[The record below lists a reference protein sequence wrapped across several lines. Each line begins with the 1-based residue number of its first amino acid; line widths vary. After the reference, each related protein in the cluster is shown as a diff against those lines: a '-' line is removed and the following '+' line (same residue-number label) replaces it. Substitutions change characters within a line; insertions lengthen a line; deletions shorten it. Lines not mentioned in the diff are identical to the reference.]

1 MEGEVPYVR
10 GQDNAFNVTIL
21 IAVVVVLIT
30 LIVYNGREIKPY
42 PGFKLHGRVSGDFFY
57 TKTKEQYAKYGSD
70 FLKKGYDE
78 AKGKIF
84 QILGGS
90 GPLIILPP
98 SFIDEIRN
106 DKRMTLSGFLE
117 HVLLSNLKIIR
128 ELLLTSR
135 KEFFP
140 DYPGMEPW
148 QGLRNN
154 IFQDVVR
161 KNLTAAIGPLIP
173 ELSTVMARNVQ
184 GLLPQ
189 DDKEWTE
196 LPILQ
201 TLVPIVAQLTAKIFT
216 GEPLCN
222 NPEWIDISIKFTI
235 EGSMASRALRSWPA
249 ILRPLVYRFI
259 PEMRQIQHTYSR
271 ADKLLQEEV
280 KSRRLAAETATAEGK
295 PASHHK
301 DALSWFSD
309 AAAGRKFSMT
319 QGQLLLSFAAIHTT
333 SMTLYAFLFDLL
345 STPTLIPELRDEMA
359 AVLRA
364 DGGLTKTSLHKLHL
378 LDSCLKESQ
387 RLSPLGSTSLH
398 RRVDA
403 PVTLFDG
410 SRLPRGA
417 VTAVP
422 SFHMHRGLAFDGRS
436 TSGSGTGGTRVRG
449 GLWPRAC

>member
-42 PGFKLHGRVSGDFFY
+42 PGLKLHGRVSGDFFY

-117 HVLLSNLKIIR
+117 HVLFSNLKIIR

-148 QGLRNN
+148 Q
-154 IFQDVVR
+154 
-161 KNLTAAIGPLIP
+161 
-173 ELSTVMARNVQ
+173 
-184 GLLPQ
+184 
-189 DDKEWTE
+189 EWTE

-201 TLVPIVAQLTAKIFT
+201 TLVPIVAQLTTKIFT

-280 KSRRLAAETATAEGK
+280 KSRRLAAEAATAEGK
-295 PASHHK
+295 PAPHHK

-309 AAAGRKFSMT
+309 AAAGRKYSMT

-333 SMTLYAFLFDLL
+333 STTLYAFLFDLL
-345 STPTLIPELRDEMA
+345 STPTLLPELRDEMA
-359 AVLRA
+359 AALRA
-364 DGGLTKTSLHKLHL
+364 DGGLTKASLHKLHL

-398 RRVDA
+398 RHVDA
-403 PVTLFDG
+403 PVTLSDG
-410 SRLPRGA
+410 TRLPRGA

>member
-148 QGLRNN
+148 Q
-154 IFQDVVR
+154 
-161 KNLTAAIGPLIP
+161 
-173 ELSTVMARNVQ
+173 
-184 GLLPQ
+184 
-189 DDKEWTE
+189 EWTE

>member
-117 HVLLSNLKIIR
+117 H
-128 ELLLTSR
+128 
-135 KEFFP
+135 EFFP

>member
-1 MEGEVPYVR
+1 MEGEVLFVR
-10 GQDNAFNVTIL
+10 GQDKALNVTIL

-78 AKGKIF
+78 AKGRIF

-117 HVLLSNLKIIR
+117 HVLFSNLKIIR

-148 QGLRNN
+148 Q
-154 IFQDVVR
+154 
-161 KNLTAAIGPLIP
+161 
-173 ELSTVMARNVQ
+173 
-184 GLLPQ
+184 
-189 DDKEWTE
+189 EWTE

-201 TLVPIVAQLTAKIFT
+201 TLVPIVAQLTTKIFT

-259 PEMRQIQHTYSR
+259 PEMRQIQKTYSR

-280 KSRRLAAETATAEGK
+280 ESRRLAAETTTAEGK
-295 PASHHK
+295 PAPHHK

-309 AAAGRKFSMT
+309 AAAGRQYSMT

-333 SMTLYAFLFDLL
+333 STTLYAFLFDLL
-345 STPTLIPELRDEMA
+345 STPTLLPELRDEMA

-364 DGGLTKTSLHKLHL
+364 DGGLTKASLHKLHL

-403 PVTLFDG
+403 PVTLSDG